1 MAAKKKKKTQE
12 SISENASN
20 ENITALYIRVSTD
33 FQSEEGYSLEAQ
45 EKKLKQW
52 CELKDYTNYQV
63 YQDGGWS
70 GSNLDRPAM
79 KKLIADIINKRVKR
93 VVVYKL
99 DTLSRSQ
106 KDTLFLLE
114 ELFIPNQVE
123 F

>member
-63 YQDGGWS
+63 
-70 GSNLDRPAM
+70 
-79 KKLIADIINKRVKR
+79 
-93 VVVYKL
+93 
-99 DTLSRSQ
+99 
-106 KDTLFLLE
+106 
-114 ELFIPNQVE
+114 
-123 F
+123 